1 MAVIGKIREKSWLL
15 VIVVGVAMLAF
26 VLTDLGN
33 LGGGSMEDNIGI
45 GTVNGEK
52 VKEEQY
58 NTFVNN
64 ARNNMLQNKLQ
75 QNPGEQ
81 PRLTKADQESA
92 AKQAWQTA
100 ILINL
105 MGKEYKKIG
114 LKVDDYELDNVLYGD
129 NGFTPSSLSM
139 QFLDSVTGQFAPD
152 QLRKALE
159 QLQDS
164 GDPQSVQQYHDVLDF
179 IRQERLE
186 SKYITL
192 ASSGIHTTT
201 LEGKSEYNAQKTVK
215 NVTYAYKSFTKVPNN
230 AVGEVSDE
238 EIQAYYDS
246 HKNEEIYQ
254 QKASKKIAYFEVPIA
269 PSQDDT
275 LNALEYLKRLSDN
288 FAKTK
293 DDSIFVMR
301 YSDVKNFRS
310 GAAGIVKPEGTPT
323 QGATYPMSIDAEV
336 KAANKGDVIGP
347 YIAKDGVKLSKLI
360 GHADERTATVRHIL
374 LNATSPEDVA
384 AAQKK
389 ADSIVS
395 VIRSK
400 HNFEE
405 MVQEF
410 SEDPGSKNTG
420 GKYENFTEGTMVPEF
435 NDFSFEKPI
444 GTLGTVKTSYGIHIV
459 EVLDRES
466 VNFPV
471 LATITKDVSPTKS
484 TADAINGMT
493 SNYIYE
499 LDDLFFEK
507 NPEEIVEI
515 FDTFVVNKG
524 YNVRTAVVLDED
536 PKISGFTDVAE
547 GRVFK
552 LIYEDG
558 AKVGD
563 ISSSPIHDGE
573 RFVVAIITD
582 IVAEGT
588 PELSVVKDRMKAE
601 VLKEKQAQYLI
612 DEMLGR
618 TDIEAMAAETGAQL
632 QTEGLTFSASNVA
645 VGSEPAIVGT
655 AFSGLLDG
663 ETSVPVKG
671 KNGVFVLRVDQTTL
685 GEETTDYSSEI
696 EQLETQHVNSFKSQ
710 FQGAL
715 IKAADI
721 KDNRKLRSYGIR

>member
-45 GTVNGEK
+45 GTIDGKKVN
-52 VKEEQY
+52 EEQY

-64 ARNNMLQNKLQ
+64 ARNNILQNKMQ
-75 QNPGEQ
+75 QNPNEQ

-92 AKQAWQTA
+92 AQQAWQTS

-139 QFLDSVTGQFAPD
+139 QFLDSVTGQFNPD
-152 QLRKALE
+152 QLRQALE

-164 GDPQSVQQYHDVLDF
+164 GDPQLVQQHHDILDF

-186 SKYITL
+186 SKYSVL
-192 ASSGIHTTT
+192 AASGIHTTT
-201 LEGKSEYNAQKTVK
+201 LEGKMEYNAQKNVK
-215 NVTYAYKSFTKVPNN
+215 NVTYAYQNFTKVPNG
-230 AVGEVSDE
+230 AVE
-238 EIQAYYDS
+238 EPTDAEIKAYYDA
-246 HKNEEIYQ
+246 HKNEEIYK

-269 PSQDDT
+269 PSHDDT
-275 LNALEYLKRLSDN
+275 LNALDFLNRLSEN
-288 FAKTK
+288 FKNAK
-293 DDSIFVMR
+293 DDSSFVLR
-301 YSDVKNFRS
+301 YSDVKVFNS
-310 GAAGIVKPEGTPT
+310 GVAGIVKPEGTVT

-336 KAANKGDVIGP
+336 KAAQKGDVIGP
-347 YIAKDGVKLSKLI
+347 YIARDGIKLSKLI
-360 GHADERTATVRHIL
+360 GHADEKTATVRHIL

-389 ADSIVS
+389 ADSIVK

-400 HNFEE
+400 KNFEE
-405 MVQEF
+405 MVKEF
-410 SEDPGSKNTG
+410 SEDPGSANTG

-459 EVLDRES
+459 EVLGRES

-471 LATITKDVSPTKS
+471 LANITKSVAPTKS
-484 TADAINGMT
+484 SADAINGKA

-499 LDDLFFEK
+499 LDDLFYGK
-507 NPEEIVEI
+507 KAEEIVEI
-515 FDTFVVNKG
+515 FDTFSVNRG
-524 YNVRTAVVLDED
+524 YNVRTAVVLDEN
-536 PKISGFTDVAE
+536 PKLSGFSEVAE
-547 GRVFK
+547 GRIFK
-552 LIYEDG
+552 ILYEDG
-558 AKVGD
+558 AKAGD
-563 ISSSPIHDGE
+563 ITSSPVRDGE

-582 IVAEGT
+582 VVKEGA
-588 PELSVVKDRMKAE
+588 PELSVVKDKMKAE
-601 VLKEKQAQYLI
+601 VMKEKQAQYLI
-612 DEMLGR
+612 DEMMGR
-618 TDIEAMAAETGAQL
+618 DIEVMAAEMGAQL

-671 KNGVFVLRVDQTTL
+671 KNGVFVLRVDHTTL

-696 EQLETQHVNSFKSQ
+696 EQLKAQHVNSFKTQ
-710 FQGAL
+710 FQNAL
-715 IKAADI
+715 LESADV